1 MFSAILF
8 ILLSQ
13 QTILCIF
20 STLDAKVGAGILQWI
35 KVS

>member
-13 QTILCIF
+13 QTILCV
-20 STLDAKVGAGILQWI
+20 SSALDAKMGAGILQWI
-35 KVS
+35 KV